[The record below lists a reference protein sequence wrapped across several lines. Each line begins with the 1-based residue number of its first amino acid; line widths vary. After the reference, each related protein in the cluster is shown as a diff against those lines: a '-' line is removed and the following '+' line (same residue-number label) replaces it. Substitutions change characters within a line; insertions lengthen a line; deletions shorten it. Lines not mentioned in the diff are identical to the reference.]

1 MRTDEIIESLLS
13 QYDLDGIRVI
23 NNSISNSISSLI
35 SNKFST
41 VGLMAV
47 KKKDK
52 KLNWQTRY
60 NIFVE
65 RTNAQLGTIVD
76 LDYALNE
83 KIRDSIWTSIVD
95 NGLDKLA
102 YNGIIDTTHKR
113 WQDSSMDDAR
123 HKVYD
128 IVGKHLIEEASRG
141 KAITLSLIPEEYALD
156 FEQVKFIDPYETYE
170 SLAIKI
176 DLIGKGYSNVAN

>member
-1 MRTDEIIESLLS
+1 MMRTDEIFETLLS
-13 QYDLDGIRVI
+13 QYGIDGIRVI
-23 NNSISNSISSLI
+23 NNSTSSSISYPISNE
-35 SNKFST
+35 FST

-60 NIFVE
+60 NIFAE
-65 RTNAQLGTIVD
+65 RTNAPFDSIV
-76 LDYALNE
+76 DYALNG
-83 KIRDSIWTSIVD
+83 KIRDSIWTSIID
-95 NGLDKLA
+95 SGLDNLA
-102 YNGIIDTTHKR
+102 CNGIIDTTHKR

-123 HKVYD
+123 HRVYD

-156 FEQVKFIDPYETYE
+156 SEQVKFIDSYETYE

-176 DLIGKGYSNVAN
+176 DLVGKEHGNVAN

>member
-1 MRTDEIIESLLS
+1 MRTDEIIESLLY
-13 QYDLDGIRVI
+13 QYDLDGIRVV
-23 NNSISNSISSLI
+23 NNSTSNSISSLF
-35 SNKFST
+35 SNKFPT

-60 NIFVE
+60 NIFAE
-65 RTNAQLGTIVD
+65 RTNAPFDTIV
-76 LDYALNE
+76 DYALND
-83 KIRDSIWTSIVD
+83 KIRDSIWVSIVN

-102 YNGIIDTTHKR
+102 YNGIIDTTHKI

-123 HKVYD
+123 YKVYD

-141 KAITLSLIPEEYALD
+141 KAITLSLISIEPMLD
-156 FEQVKFIDPYETYE
+156 CEQFKFIDPYETYE

-176 DLIGKGYSNVAN
+176 DLIGKGYGNVAN

>member
-1 MRTDEIIESLLS
+1 MKTDEIVETLFS
-13 QYDLDGIRVI
+13 QYGIDGIRVI
-23 NNSISNSISSLI
+23 NNSTSSSISYPISNE
-35 SNKFST
+35 FFT

-60 NIFVE
+60 NIFAE
-65 RTNAQLGTIVD
+65 RTNAPFDAIV
-76 LDYALNE
+76 DYALNG

-123 HKVYD
+123 RKVHG
-128 IVGKHLIEEASRG
+128 IVGKHLIEEASKG
-141 KAITLSLIPEEYALD
+141 KVITLSLISREYMQD
-156 FEQVKFIDPYETYE
+156 SEQIKLIDPYETYE

-176 DLIGKGYSNVAN
+176 DLVGKEYGNVAN

>member
-1 MRTDEIIESLLS
+1 MKTDEIVETLLS
-13 QYDLDGIRVI
+13 QYDLDGIRVV
-23 NNSISNSISSLI
+23 NNSASSSISYPV
-35 SNKFST
+35 SNEFST

-52 KLNWQTRY
+52 TLKWQTRY

-65 RTNAQLGTIVD
+65 RTNAPFDAIV
-76 LDYALNE
+76 DYALNG
-83 KIRDSIWTSIVD
+83 KIRDSIWVSIVN

-141 KAITLSLIPEEYALD
+141 KAITLSLISIEPMLD
-156 FEQVKFIDPYETYE
+156 LEQVKFIDPYETYE

-176 DLIGKGYSNVAN
+176 DLIGKEYDNVAN

>member
-1 MRTDEIIESLLS
+1 MMRTDEIVETLLS
-13 QYDLDGIRVI
+13 QYGIAGIRVI
-23 NNSISNSISSLI
+23 NNSASSSISYPV
-35 SNKFST
+35 SNEFST

-52 KLNWQTRY
+52 KLNGQTRF

-65 RTNAQLGTIVD
+65 RINAQFGTIVD
-76 LDYALNE
+76 LDYALNS
-83 KIRDSIWTSIVD
+83 KIRDSIWTSIVG

-102 YNGIIDTTHKR
+102 YNDIIDTTHKR

-128 IVGKHLIEEASRG
+128 IVGKHIIEEASRG
-141 KAITLSLIPEEYALD
+141 KAIMKA
-156 FEQVKFIDPYETYE
+156 
-170 SLAIKI
+170 
-176 DLIGKGYSNVAN
+176 

>member
-1 MRTDEIIESLLS
+1 MRTDEIIESLLY

-23 NNSISNSISSLI
+23 NNSTSNSISSLF

-60 NIFVE
+60 NIFAE
-65 RTNAQLGTIVD
+65 RTNAPFDTIV
-76 LDYALNE
+76 DYALNG
-83 KIRDSIWTSIVD
+83 KIRDSIWASIVD
-95 NGLDKLA
+95 NSLDNLA
-102 YNGIIDTTHKR
+102 CNGIIDTTHKR

-123 HKVYD
+123 HRVYD